1 MSFPLRRVQANARFL
16 YNVASTNA
24 PPVGHVRT
32 TREPAEE
39 SRPEDSDSS
48 SGSNRSRPPVDSLFR
63 RKALGI
69 ALFLILAATG
79 LNAFFGERGVLA
91 LIKAREEHAA
101 LDREVAELEAANDAI
116 AAEIRAL
123 KSDPLVVE
131 RLARE
136 VLGMAR
142 PGEIV
147 VTLRY
152 PETR

>member
-1 MSFPLRRVQANARFL
+1 MRTKSEPEGDSRAEGPGASRR
-16 YNVASTNA
+16 AS
-24 PPVGHVRT
+24 PS
-32 TREPAEE
+32 TR
-39 SRPEDSDSS
+39 RP
-48 SGSNRSRPPVDSLFR
+48 PPVDSLFR

-69 ALFLILAATG
+69 ALFLILAATA

-91 LIKAREEHAA
+91 LIKAREEHDA
-101 LDREVAELEAANDAI
+101 LAREVAELQAANDAL

-147 VTLRY
+147 VTVRN
-152 PETR
+152 PESR

>member
-1 MSFPLRRVQANARFL
+1 
-16 YNVASTNA
+16 
-24 PPVGHVRT
+24 VRT
-32 TREPAEE
+32 KSEPG
-39 SRPEDSDSS
+39 EDSRAE
-48 SGSNRSRPPVDSLFR
+48 GPGASRRANPSTRRHPPGDSLFR

-69 ALFLILAATG
+69 ALFLILAATA

-91 LIKAREEHAA
+91 LIKAREEHDA
-101 LDREVAELEAANDAI
+101 LAREVAELQAANDALS
-116 AAEIRAL
+116 AEIRGL

-147 VTLRY
+147 VTVRD
-152 PETR
+152 PESR